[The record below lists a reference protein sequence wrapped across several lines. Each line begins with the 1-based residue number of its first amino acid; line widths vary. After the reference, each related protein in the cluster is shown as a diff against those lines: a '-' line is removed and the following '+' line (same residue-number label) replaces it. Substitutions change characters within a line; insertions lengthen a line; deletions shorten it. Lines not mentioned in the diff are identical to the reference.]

1 MKGDN
6 KLYIY
11 SGLAIALSLVAYV
24 VITNKKK
31 PTPTEQV
38 SEEELEAED
47 VVVTPVGDVITTEQ
61 ANLDPTLAEI
71 LKLPLAEIKLKTLGK
86 KFYTKLDNVNPR
98 QTPEVN
104 NGWFVNNGVGGKIT
118 QKGTFAGV
126 VTDVAKDKGLMSNND
141 GRVYIWFKIKPSNEA
156 IRQIKDDSS
165 IFIPN
170 NFDTFWLR
178 EDVVLKK

>member
-1 MKGDN
+1 MN
-6 KLYIY
+6 IYIY

-71 LKLPLAEIKLKTLGK
+71 LKLPLAEIKLKT
-86 KFYTKLDNVNPR
+86 VS
-98 QTPEVN
+98 
-104 NGWFVNNGVGGKIT
+104 
-118 QKGTFAGV
+118 
-126 VTDVAKDKGLMSNND
+126 MSL
-141 GRVYIWFKIKPSNEA
+141 IQMLPA
-156 IRQIKDDSS
+156 IS
-165 IFIPN
+165 
-170 NFDTFWLR
+170 TA
-178 EDVVLKK
+178 